1 MRTWRSHPVLSAA
14 LVGGAIGLIIAVALM
29 TTVGYMP
36 VVTNRA
42 LLLLW
47 PASVLGVG
55 FLDGSRA
62 FEAFLFMAELG
73 SNALLYAF
81 AFSAPVALVVAIR
94 RSFIRP
100 NDPTTI
106 GRI

>member
-1 MRTWRSHPVLSAA
+1 MRNWRSHPVLSAA
-14 LVGGAIGLIIAVALM
+14 LLGAVIGGAITVVLI
-29 TTVGYMP
+29 TTTGYLA

-47 PASVLGVG
+47 PTAALGVG
-55 FLDGSRA
+55 FLDGSRT
-62 FEAFLFMAELG
+62 FKAFLFAAEVG

-81 AFSAPVALVVAIR
+81 VFSAPVALVVAIR

-100 NDPTTI
+100 DNPTSM
-106 GRI
+106 GRT